1 MPFDFII
8 TFYERSMGL
17 LNENQLINRK
27 EHERL
32 RGMVAGVFLTVES
45 GNEVFYT
52 AKEVHMFLV
61 LVLGSIRTRI
71 TVTEA

>member
-1 MPFDFII
+1 
-8 TFYERSMGL
+8 
-17 LNENQLINRK
+17 
-27 EHERL
+27 
-32 RGMVAGVFLTVES
+32 MVAGVFLTVES